1 MAAWALKKGATRDYP
16 NRLIPALIDRGLY
29 DPLKEFRDSPVLDS
43 EMILALRR
51 KAPESMRL
59 ASNFIRLGKTA
70 FLAEALQAASEL
82 AQKPPSRPDAN
93 LSQLIFASKL
103 IIDHGSDA
111 QLEEVVQSL
120 RRFQTTDEDQYRS
133 ISGAQSTARKTSAP

>member
-16 NRLIPALIDRGLY
+16 NRLIPALIARGLY

-82 AQKPPSRPDAN
+82 AQKPPDAN